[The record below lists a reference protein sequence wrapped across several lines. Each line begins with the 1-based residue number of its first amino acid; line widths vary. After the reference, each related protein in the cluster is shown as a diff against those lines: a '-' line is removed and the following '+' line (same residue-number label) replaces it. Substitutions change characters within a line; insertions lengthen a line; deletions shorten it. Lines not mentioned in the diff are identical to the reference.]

1 MRPFPLPSV
10 FGLAPSARERRTI
23 LIGLA
28 VIAAALASV
37 YGIRPLARHWLTRER
52 TIATQQ
58 ERLARLRGLVS
69 SEARLREI
77 VSERSTVLASGPQ
90 RLLSGRTP
98 ALAASALQSLIQGF
112 ADQSQVTVS
121 RLDVAGAPV
130 AETGSLPMIPANV
143 SAIGDIYGIT
153 ELLSLLQRGSLLLEI
168 TELSVRPNPALRG
181 ELLQLNVSLR
191 GAYLGS

>member
-1 MRPFPLPSV
+1 V

-23 LIGLA
+23 VIGLA
-28 VIAAALASV
+28 VIVAGLAAA
-37 YGIRPLARHWLTRER
+37 YGVLPLARHWVTREKA
-52 TIATQQ
+52 IAARQ
-58 ERLARLRGLVS
+58 ERLAKLRGLVS
-69 SEARLREI
+69 SEAQLRETLI
-77 VSERSTVLASGPQ
+77 ERSAVLAAGQQ
-90 RLLSGRTP
+90 RLLTGRTP

-130 AETGSLPMIPANV
+130 SESGSLPMIPANV

-153 ELLSLLQRGSLLLEI
+153 ELLSLLHRGSLMLEI